1 MSSSAEMF
9 VASESTPSHY
19 DAHMW
24 ERAKSGMVAATVVAV
39 AAVALVG
46 GAGAGGPAAG
56 RPQQPQGLMG
66 SVLYATPS
74 CEVRR
79 LSLASLRSQAVTTD
93 GGHCR
98 FWPSPDGRLLAM
110 HPGRPFIAPSRLQV
124 LDLDTGRTVMPFRHP
139 DLAVAPP
146 AWSPRSDVLATCDGS
161 RPGGTVR
168 EWRAGHTVVV
178 VHRACFPGFV
188 GGRLAYRLVP
198 GGGRVAV
205 GWHTVADA
213 GSLGKLLGEGVT
225 QVPGIAAAGD
235 VLAVP
240 ATRTT
245 TEPGSATTVIVFFDA
260 AGDTTGVWDT
270 GRPAREIG
278 LTGGGRIAWCRTA
291 SGVIAR
297 AVAGG
302 RTLGVSLH
310 AVSAAASPDGATT
323 VFSTGG
329 ALVFVD
335 TAGGG
340 ELGRVPVRAGWL
352 AWLQAGTAA
361 SSSGV

>member
-1 MSSSAEMF
+1 
-9 VASESTPSHY
+9 
-19 DAHMW
+19 
-24 ERAKSGMVAATVVAV
+24 
-39 AAVALVG
+39 
-46 GAGAGGPAAG
+46 
-56 RPQQPQGLMG
+56 
-66 SVLYATPS
+66 
-74 CEVRR
+74 
-79 LSLASLRSQAVTTD
+79 
-93 GGHCR
+93 
-98 FWPSPDGRLLAM
+98 
-110 HPGRPFIAPSRLQV
+110 
-124 LDLDTGRTVMPFRHP
+124 
-139 DLAVAPP
+139 
-146 AWSPRSDVLATCDGS
+146 
-161 RPGGTVR
+161 VR

-302 RTLGVSLH
+302 RTLGVGLH

-352 AWLQAGTAA
+352 AWLQAGTAT